1 MPLFKHLIQMKTRYG
16 RKRSFQDTPRTLDI
30 NKYKKCIISHK
41 DLANRESVIIPLKRI
56 KMKKKVMVGM
66 SGGIDSSV
74 TAYMLQKDG
83 YEVEGVYL
91 KLHNRTDDYHE
102 KNLGFI
108 EEVTKFLGIR
118 YHILDLTDKFNEEVY
133 EYFVD
138 SYLEGTTP
146 NPCVKCNR
154 QIKFGAMLNFAKEHG
169 ASYLA
174 TGHYAKTDGK
184 FFYEADDK
192 TKDQSYFLSQVDK
205 EALPYMMFPLST
217 YKKEDI
223 VKFGAELDVAYK
235 KITEK
240 NESQEICFVE
250 TVYTDVVKK
259 HANIDQPGKVLDENG
274 NEIGEHKGY
283 AHYTI
288 GKRRGFT
295 VHGAHV
301 PHFVTKLNPKDN
313 TIVVGKKEDLEV
325 NEVIANNLNMYIE
338 DIEFKASVKLRYR
351 SVSTPCNVSIR
362 NNKAFIKL
370 EQPAF
375 GVASGQLAVFYDGQK
390 VLGSAWIEST
400 KK

>member
-1 MPLFKHLIQMKTRYG
+1 M
-16 RKRSFQDTPRTLDI
+16 S
-30 NKYKKCIISHK
+30 
-41 DLANRESVIIPLKRI
+41 
-56 KMKKKVMVGM
+56 KKKVMVGM

-91 KLHNRTDDYHE
+91 KLHNRTDGYHE
-102 KNLGFI
+102 KNLGYI
-108 EEVTKFLGIR
+108 EDVAKFLNIK
-118 YHILDLTDKFNEEVY
+118 YHILDLASEFSKEVY
-133 EYFVD
+133 DYFVN
-138 SYLEGTTP
+138 SYLEGITP

-154 QIKFGAMLNFAKEHG
+154 QIKFGAMLDFAKKHG
-169 ASYLA
+169 ADFLA

-205 EALPYMMFPLST
+205 DALQYMMFPLST

-223 VKFGAELDVAYK
+223 VKLGAELDVAYK

-240 NESQEICFVE
+240 SESQEICFVE

-259 HANIDQPGKVLDENG
+259 HANIDQEGDVLDENG
-274 NEIGEHKGY
+274 NVVGIHKGF

-295 VHGAHV
+295 VKGAQE

-313 TIVVGKKEDLEV
+313 TIVVGKKEALEV
-325 NEVIANNLNMYIE
+325 NEVIAKDLNMFI
-338 DIEFKASVKLRYR
+338 DDTKFSCSVKLRYR
-351 SVSTPCNVSIR
+351 STSTPCEVE
-362 NNKAFIKL
+362 IKDEKVYINL
-370 EQPAF
+370 KEPVY
-375 GVASGQLAVFYDGQK
+375 GVAAGQLAVFYDGQK
-390 VLGSAWIEST
+390 VIGSAWIEST
-400 KK
+400 K

>member
-1 MPLFKHLIQMKTRYG
+1 MIT
-16 RKRSFQDTPRTLDI
+16 T
-30 NKYKKCIISHK
+30 
-41 DLANRESVIIPLKRI
+41 
-56 KMKKKVMVGM
+56 KMQKKVMVGM

-91 KLHNRTDDYHE
+91 KLHNRTDGYHE
-102 KNLGFI
+102 KNLEYI
-108 EEVTKFLGIR
+108 DDVSKFLNIK
-118 YHILDLTDKFNEEVY
+118 YHVLDIADKFTSEIY
-133 EYFVD
+133 DYFVD

-154 QIKFGAMLNFAKEHG
+154 QIKFGAMLDFAKEHG

-174 TGHYAKTDGK
+174 TGHYAKTDGE

-192 TKDQSYFLSQVDK
+192 TKDQSYFLSQVSK

-223 VKFGAELDVAYK
+223 IKFGAKLDSAYK

-250 TVYTDVVKK
+250 TVYTDVIKK
-259 HANIDQPGKVLDENG
+259 HSNIDMPGNVLDNKG
-274 NEIGEHKGY
+274 NIIGEHKGY

-295 VHGAHV
+295 VKGAQE

-313 TIVVGKKEDLEV
+313 TITVGKKQALEI
-325 NEVIANNLNMYIE
+325 NEVFAENANMFIDE
-338 DIEFKASVKLRYR
+338 KEFSCNVKLRYR
-351 SVSTPCNVSIR
+351 AVSTPCKVRIENGNVQ
-362 NNKAFIKL
+362 IKL
-370 EQPAF
+370 EEPAF
-375 GVASGQLAVFYDGQK
+375 GVAAGQLAVFYDNQK
-390 VLGSAWIEST
+390 VMGSAWIKEAR
-400 KK
+400 